1 VREAIVNAVTHRDYT
16 SNASVQ
22 VMLFADRLEV
32 WNPGELPPTLT
43 IAALRLPHAS
53 IPHSPLIAEPMFL
66 ATYAEKAGSGILDM
80 IKLCRAAGVR
90 APDFRQDAGQF
101 VQTIWR
107 PKTVHALAGSA
118 QVTEQVTEQ
127 VGRLLTVLQ
136 KRTLKGTEVMEK
148 LGLLHRPTFVYSYVQ
163 PAMERGLV
171 EMTIPDK
178 PRSRLQQYRLT
189 DKGRTWLTT
198 QEGKTQKK

>member
-1 VREAIVNAVTHRDYT
+1 MTAPYT

-53 IPHSPLIAEPMFL
+53 IPHNPLIAEPMFL

-90 APDFRQDAGQF
+90 APEFRQDGGQF
-101 VQTIWR
+101 VQTLWR
-107 PKTVHALAGSA
+107 PRTAAA
-118 QVTEQVTEQ
+118 PQVTPTVTPTVTGE
-127 VGRLLTVLQ
+127 VTGEVVRLLNVCDGALPRHELQ
-136 KRTLKGTEVMEK
+136 KRVGIKHDEHFRLAYMVPALET
-148 LGLLHRPTFVYSYVQ
+148 GLI
-163 PAMERGLV
+163 

-178 PRSRLQQYRLT
+178 PNSRLQKYRLT
-189 DKGRTWLTT
+189 PKGHAALVN
-198 QEGKTQKK
+198 